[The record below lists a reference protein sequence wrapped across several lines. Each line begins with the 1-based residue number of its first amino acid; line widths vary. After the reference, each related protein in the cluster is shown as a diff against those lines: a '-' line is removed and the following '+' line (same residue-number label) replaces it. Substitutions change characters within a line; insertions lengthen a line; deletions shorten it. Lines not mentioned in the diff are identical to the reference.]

1 MSGLDISIPQ
11 HTMNK
16 ATVNIFT
23 RSLPGIWIRVLLEY
37 KTLLYFD
44 PPPAKYGGRHTV
56 TLIPGDGIGPE
67 LLNHIRELFRFCCVP
82 VDFEVV
88 RVDSSAS
95 SEDDINNAVTAIKC
109 DGVALKSE
117 HEQMVHQ
124 PQKCL
129 LTSLDLYASVMHC
142 QSLPGVPTC
151 HKDIDVFII
160 RENTGEY
167 SSVEHENVPGVVES
181 LKIITRVNSLRI
193 SEYAFNLAREKG
205 RRKVTAVHKA
215 NIMKLGDGL
224 FLQCCKEVAA
234 GYPEITFD
242 NMIVDNTTMQATRN
256 TGKSIANKNIANPT
270 ATLLASCLIFTSP
283 HFFYTHT
290 ACIVIC
296 FHMSLY
302 LLSLQ
307 LQTVDLGGQGTASEV
322 VHSIMLEIQRG
333 GPRTSEQI

>member
-1 MSGLDISIPQ
+1 IHQP
-11 HTMNK
+11 TM
-16 ATVNIFT
+16 T
-23 RSLPGIWIRVLLEY
+23 RLI
-37 KTLLYFD
+37 
-44 PPPAKYGGRHTV
+44 HTV

-67 LLNHIRELFRFCCVP
+67 LTLMFLSFNNIHRFCCVP

-95 SEDDINNAVTAIKC
+95 SEDDINNAVTAIKRN
-109 DGVALKSE
+109 GVALKGE

-129 LTSLDLYASVMHC
+129 LHISYINILVPYHTSLDLYASVMHC
-142 QSLPGVPTC
+142 QSLSGVPTC

-160 RENTGEY
+160 RENTEGEY

-181 LKIITRVNSLRI
+181 LKIITRVNSLQI
-193 SEYAFNLAREKG
+193 SEYVFNLAREKG

-242 NMIVDNTTMQATRN
+242 NMIVDNTTMQLVTKPQHNVCAGLVGGSGLVPGVNYGKDYAVFETVRKN
-256 TGKSIANKNIANPT
+256 RACTGYVW
-270 ATLLASCLIFTSP
+270 LCHFTSP